1 LHAFSYGPGNRIHKK
16 VYDPVPGLYEERI
29 IRRGTSF
36 AAPGCLSCRNNKK
49 HNPMRISLIII
60 ALTAVLCSGSYRSVH
75 AQDMNRDLTMD
86 MAHATEHSVKIGGQ
100 TVNYVAEI
108 GVQPV
113 YDDKGMVVAG
123 LHYTYYKRT
132 GVDDPNRPLLISFNG
147 GPGSGSVWMH
157 LAYTGPKVLNIDDEG
172 YPVQP
177 YGVSDNPYSVL
188 DVSDIV
194 YVNPV
199 NTGFSRMAEGAKRE
213 MFFGVNQ
220 DIRYLADWLS
230 NFVSRKGRWR
240 SPKFLIGESYG
251 TTRVSGL
258 ALELQEA
265 RWMYLNGVILVS
277 PTDIGIERN
286 GIVKAANRL
295 PYFAAAAWYHEKLP
309 TDLQSKDLVDM
320 LPEVEAFTRDEL
332 LPALAAGAM
341 LADADRKRIAE
352 AAARYSGLD
361 AQEWL
366 DNNLMPSSS
375 YFWKNLLRGAED
387 GNYTVGR
394 LDSRYKGID
403 ERAAGERPDYN
414 SELTSWLH
422 SFTPAIN
429 YYLRE
434 ELGFKTDLQY
444 NMFGPVRPWDR
455 SGDRSGPNL
464 RKAMAE
470 NPYLNVMIQSGYFD
484 GATNYYDA
492 KYNMWHLDPSGRMK
506 DRLSFKGY
514 YSGHMMY
521 LRREDLKNANQD
533 VRDFIKMSLPGSKS
547 AKY

>member
-1 LHAFSYGPGNRIHKK
+1 MRLSYYLPLLLLLFVCTSVRAQEEMMGKE
-16 VYDPVPGLYEERI
+16 DGLDR
-29 IRRGTSF
+29 
-36 AAPGCLSCRNNKK
+36 
-49 HNPMRISLIII
+49 
-60 ALTAVLCSGSYRSVH
+60 ALP
-75 AQDMNRDLTMD
+75 MD
-86 MAHATEHSVKIGGQ
+86 MAQTSNHTVKINGKSVPYQ
-100 TVNYVAEI
+100 ATI

-113 YDDKGMVVAG
+113 YNAKNEVTAG
-123 LHYTYYKRT
+123 LHYTYYVRT
-132 GVDDPNRPLLISFNG
+132 DVKDPNRPLLISFNG

-177 YGVSDNPYSVL
+177 YGVSENPYSVL
-188 DVSDIV
+188 DVADIV

-199 NTGFSRMAEGAKRE
+199 NTGFSRMAEGADRE
-213 MFFGVNQ
+213 QFFGVNQ
-220 DIRYLADWLS
+220 DVTYLADWLS
-230 NFVSRKGRWR
+230 NFVSRNNRWR

-258 ALELQEA
+258 ALELQDNK
-265 RWMYLNGVILVS
+265 WMFLNGVILVS

-295 PYFAAAAWYHEKLP
+295 PYFTAAAWYHKQLAA
-309 TDLQSKDLVDM
+309 DLQGKDLVDI
-320 LPEVEAFTRDEL
+320 LPEAEAFTQNEL
-332 LPALAAGAM
+332 LPALAKGSS
-341 LADADRKRIAE
+341 LSVDERVDIADK
-352 AAARYSGLD
+352 AARLSGLSR
-361 AQEWL
+361 QEWL
-366 DNNLMPSSS
+366 DNNLMPATS
-375 YFWKNLLRGAED
+375 YFWKHLLRGNED
-387 GNYTVGR
+387 GNFTVGR

-403 ERAAGERPDYN
+403 GMAGGERPDYN
-414 SELTSWLH
+414 AELTSWLH

-434 ELGFKTDLQY
+434 ELNFKTDLQY

-455 SGDRSGPNL
+455 SGDQTGPNL
-464 RKAMAE
+464 RKAMAM

-492 KYNMWHLDPSGRMK
+492 KYNLWHLDPSGRMK

-521 LRREDLKNANQD
+521 LRREDLKNAND
-533 VRDFIKMSLPGSKS
+533 HVREFIRTSLPGSKS